1 MVGKGVIAGTGTLN
15 SLELLKDA
23 AALLLLC
30 VLLVLC
36 AQLCCHLSQ
45 GCSRQEGMMLLGL
58 LWVVSSEGAVH
69 AELLL
74 HWLTGAVFCHLLKYR
89 PALGVATATGY
100 LLICIS

>member
-1 MVGKGVIAGTGTLN
+1 
-15 SLELLKDA
+15 
-23 AALLLLC
+23 
-30 VLLVLC
+30 
-36 AQLCCHLSQ
+36 
-45 GCSRQEGMMLLGL
+45 MLLGL